1 MNSPQA
7 RNNKS
12 TQRGTCME
20 PQKPN
25 WWDSAVE
32 FLSKDE
38 ILGPVIPMFP
48 EECLK
53 GRGDIFYTFVRS
65 IVGQQISVIAADAIW
80 DRLTTKIGEITPE
93 NILKFS
99 QEEIASC
106 GLTRP
111 KASYIIGVAQEA
123 DDFLE
128 QNFESMTDIELF
140 NHLTKFRGIGPWTAE
155 MLMIFTF
162 LRQDIFSPGDVGL
175 LNAVRKLVP
184 ELQSKDEIAKFAE
197 RWSPFRTA
205 ASWYLWRT
213 LDPVPVEY

>member
-1 MNSPQA
+1 M
-7 RNNKS
+7 
-12 TQRGTCME
+12 
-20 PQKPN
+20 QKGKPH
-25 WWDSAVE
+25 WWESAVE
-32 FLSKDE
+32 FLSNDD
-38 ILGPVIPMFP
+38 ILGPVIPLYP
-48 EECLK
+48 NECLK

-65 IVGQQISVIAADAIW
+65 IIGQQISVIAADAIW
-80 DRLTTKIGEITPE
+80 ERLVAKVGKITPE
-93 NILKFS
+93 NVLKFS

-111 KASYIIGVAQEA
+111 KASYIIGVANESE
-123 DDFLE
+123 DFLG
-128 QNFESMTDIELF
+128 QDFESMTNTELF

-162 LRQDIFSPGDVGL
+162 LRKDIFSPGDVGL

-184 ELQSKDEIAKFAE
+184 ELKEKDEITEFAK
-197 RWSPFRTA
+197 RWSPYRTA